1 MARAPQ
7 KRRLET
13 RARLIQAAS
22 AIVARDGH
30 AALRVEDVVRDAGV
44 AKGTFFSHFD
54 DKDSLL
60 AQLIGEEMH
69 LLLARIAEGPVP
81 PTVEELCDAFE
92 PLYEFMAR
100 DRTVFDII
108 MRYSGAAG
116 VEDETEISLN
126 FLHQV
131 ELLMRWL
138 GEMQDRGVRRDI
150 GVDLLAE
157 GVHAFAI
164 NAMALKFCALHNA
177 NSIADRLR
185 PYIRAWLMPGS
196 GEGNDQAHGNQQP
209 ARDGVGAPQG
219 AG

>member
-1 MARAPQ
+1 MTRPPQ
-7 KRRLET
+7 KRRVET
-13 RARLIQAAS
+13 RAKLVNAAA
-22 AIVARDGH
+22 AIVARDGY
-30 AALRVEDVVRDAGV
+30 AALRVEEVVKDAGV

-69 LLLARIAEGPVP
+69 VLLAQAAEDTP
-81 PTVEELCDAFE
+81 PATVEALCDALE
-92 PLYEFMAR
+92 PLYEYMAQ
-100 DRTVFDII
+100 DRFVFDII

-116 VEDETEISLN
+116 VEDETEIALN

-131 ELLMRWL
+131 QLLMRWL
-138 GEMQDRGVRRDI
+138 DGMAGVRRD
-150 GVDLLAE
+150 VDVELLAE

-177 NSIADRLR
+177 NSITDRLR
-185 PYIRAWLMPGS
+185 PYIRAWLLPGS
-196 GEGNDQAHGNQQP
+196 GEGDHKAHADQQDAG
-209 ARDGVGAPQG
+209 DGIGAAER